1 MQEGNTVDVVEKLAN
16 MKEDIAQAIVR
27 QTFAPELFTYYKEF
41 SFDTLRYENY
51 RRGRIV
57 INLGSVYS
65 IARLLEIIEVVMLLA
80 KKGECITKRN
90 LYYKLIHYYKC
101 YKQVDLDIE
110 ILTLNL
116 NVSREE
122 LMIMSSSRCLMIG
135 NVVLELDGNEV
146 VCTEKVITSINSF
159 RKVGK
164 VETKCRN
171 MLIIEK

>member
-1 MQEGNTVDVVEKLAN
+1 MDVVEKLAWL
-16 MKEDIAQAIVR
+16 KEDIAQAIIK

-51 RRGRIV
+51 RRGRTA
-57 INLGSVYS
+57 INLGSVFS
-65 IARLLEIIEVVMLLA
+65 IARLLEIIEVVMTLA

-122 LMIMSSSRCLMIG
+122 LMIMSSSRCLLIG
-135 NVVLELDGNEV
+135 NVVLELDGNEI

-164 VETKCRN
+164 IETKCKN
-171 MLIIEK
+171 ILIIEK

>member
-1 MQEGNTVDVVEKLAN
+1 MQEGNAVEVVEKLLS
-16 MKEDIAQAIVR
+16 MKEDIAKAIVR

-65 IARLLEIIEVVMLLA
+65 IARLLEIIEVVMLLT

-171 MLIIEK
+171 MLVIEK

>member
-1 MQEGNTVDVVEKLAN
+1 M
-16 MKEDIAQAIVR
+16 
-27 QTFAPELFTYYKEF
+27 
-41 SFDTLRYENY
+41 
-51 RRGRIV
+51 
-57 INLGSVYS
+57 
-65 IARLLEIIEVVMLLA
+65 
-80 KKGECITKRN
+80 
-90 LYYKLIHYYKC
+90 YYKLIQYYKC